1 MQPPDHI
8 YEPRQLEVFAAHQG
22 LSHVEIKRFK
32 NLLFKKSASSD
43 EALALWPQ
51 PAATLLREQTTFEVL
66 SLHEAHASADGSAE
80 KLIFKTHDDHLIETV
95 ILKPASG
102 RTTVCISSQ
111 IGCACYCSFCATG
124 LMGFTRNLS
133 SAEILDQVRQVNQ
146 RIEPEGR
153 RVRNVV
159 FMGMGEPLLNTD
171 AVFQAVEQLID
182 PACFNLSGAH
192 ITLSTVGIVPGM
204 VAFVERFSSCRLALS
219 LHSARQ
225 EMRQR
230 LMPQAAMYD
239 LTTLKQV
246 LVECASKGTVM
257 IEYLM
262 LAGVTDQPEDL
273 EALVAFVEDIPI
285 HINLIPFNSFAGSN
299 LVGSEKSVIDAF
311 AQQLKSS
318 GFKVTTR
325 RSLGGDIDA
334 ACGQL
339 VQHKLRS

>member
-1 MQPPDHI
+1 MQAPDHI
-8 YEPRQLEVFAAHQG
+8 YEPRQLEIFASQHG
-22 LSHVEIKRFK
+22 ISPVEIKRFK

-43 EALALWPQ
+43 EALAVWPQ
-51 PAATLLREQTTFEVL
+51 SVAALLREKTTFEVL
-66 SLHEAHASADGSAE
+66 RLHEAQASQDGGAE
-80 KLIFKTHDDHLIETV
+80 KLIFSTYDDHLIETV

-102 RTTVCISSQ
+102 RTTVCVSSQ

-133 SAEILDQVRQVNQ
+133 VAEILDQVRQVNQ
-146 RIEPEGR
+146 RIESDGR

-159 FMGMGEPLLNTD
+159 FMGMGEPLLNTE
-171 AVFQAVEQLID
+171 AVFEAVEQLTD
-182 PACFNLSGAH
+182 PAGFNLSGAH
-192 ITLSTVGIVPGM
+192 ITMSTVGIVPGM
-204 VAFVERFSSCRLALS
+204 YAFVERFDHCRLALS

-225 EMRQR
+225 EVRQR
-230 LMPQAAMYD
+230 LMPQAARYE
-239 LTTLKQV
+239 LAELKQV
-246 LVECASKGTVM
+246 LVDCASKGTVM

-262 LAGVTDQPEDL
+262 LAGVTDQAEDL
-273 EALVAFVEDIPI
+273 QALIEFVEHIPI

-311 AQQLKSS
+311 AHQLKSS

-325 RSLGGDIDA
+325 RSLGRDIDA

-339 VQHKLRS
+339 VQHKLTS